1 MSKSASGAL
10 VTLLTASREFK
21 MADLYTFSL
30 LGGTVLRYA
39 SADLDIKVG
48 ALTFSS
54 SGPWIRRGR
63 TRLVIGLEV
72 DTLEVTVHADATH
85 LVAGVP
91 WLTAVRSG
99 AFDGASVKLE
109 RAFMSAW
116 GDTSAGTVILFEG
129 RVAEA
134 IASRTEAK
142 LTVRSDLELLNIKL
156 PRNLYQPGC
165 IHTLYDAGCGLSK
178 AAFAV
183 NTSTTSGSTKD
194 TLNCGL
200 TQTAGYFDLGTV
212 TFTGGPNAGVTRT
225 VKSYSP
231 GVFKLSY
238 PLPSIPNLGNGFT
251 AYPGCDK
258 LQATCQNKF
267 GNLANFRGFPYIPV
281 PETSL

>member
-1 MSKSASGAL
+1 MSKSASAAL
-10 VTLLTASREFK
+10 VTLLTTSQQFL
-21 MADLYTFSL
+21 MADLYTFVL

-39 SADLDIKVG
+39 SADVDIRLS
-48 ALTFSS
+48 ALTFCS
-54 SGPWIRRGR
+54 SGPLLKRGR
-63 TRLVIGLEV
+63 TRVVIGLEV
-72 DTLEVTVHADATH
+72 DTLEVTVYADNTH
-85 LVAGVP
+85 LVGGVP
-91 WLTAVRSG
+91 WLQAVRSG

-109 RAFMSAW
+109 RAFMVAW

-165 IHTLYDAGCGLSK
+165 IHTLFDAGCGLSK

-183 NTSTTSGSTKD
+183 NTSTTSGSTRD

-200 TQTAGYFDLGTV
+200 GQAAGYFDLGTV

-225 VKSYSP
+225 VKFYSP

-238 PLPSIPNLGNGFT
+238 PLPSIPNLGDGFT

-267 GNLANFRGFPYIPV
+267 NNLANFRGFPYVPV